1 MNIQQKE
8 VGGME
13 EAKKHKALIVILAVI
28 ACIRP
33 IMSITGLSEQIG
45 QPVASLS
52 ATAVI
57 TLVWIAA
64 AVFARVRQPVVVLM
78 FTGIA
83 YGLLAI
89 VLSAILSPILSG
101 HLQGPLLNPLA
112 IISTLV
118 TNAIWGIVSG
128 LLALVAMRL
137 SRS

>member
-8 VGGME
+8 VRRIE
-13 EAKKHKALIVILAVI
+13 EAKKHKKLIVVLAVI

-52 ATAVI
+52 ATAII

-64 AVFARVRQPVVVLM
+64 VVYARVRQPIVVLM
-78 FTGIA
+78 FAGIA

-101 HLQGPLLNPLA
+101 QLQGPILNPLA
-112 IISTLV
+112 IVSVLV
-118 TNAIWGIVSG
+118 TNAIWGIIAG
-128 LLALVAMRL
+128 LLALVLTRL
-137 SRS
+137 RRS